1 MKHGFDSD
9 KTPNKSYLRKRSSH
23 KDIAGNIVPCSR
35 IDDYQT
41 SMSNFS
47 TRVESGQ
54 IKDKNEKRRI
64 QFNPLIS
71 VINVQSYKK
80 ENFEL
85 THDEIV
91 VEKEEEKCVLC
102 AIF

>member
-23 KDIAGNIVPCSR
+23 KDVAGNIVPCSR

-71 VINVQSYKK
+71 VITVQSYKK